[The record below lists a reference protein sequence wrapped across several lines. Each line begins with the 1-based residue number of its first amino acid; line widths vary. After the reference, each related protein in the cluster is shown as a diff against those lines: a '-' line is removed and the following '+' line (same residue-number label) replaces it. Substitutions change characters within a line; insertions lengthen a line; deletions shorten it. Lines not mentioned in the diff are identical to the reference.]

1 MRGTMF
7 NELHIEH
14 KLIIPGIPWNNEKH
28 NAVTEVIKSGFTII
42 LVFTVMTTCLIRR
55 SGIRTFFSSFY
66 GKILGALF
74 KQYFYVGSE
83 IEIPASNAQKI

>member
-1 MRGTMF
+1 MQNVFVVKYEVLNSILAFSTM
-7 NELHIEH
+7 NRKKVLYCIQMH
-14 KLIIPGIPWNNEKH
+14 LL
-28 NAVTEVIKSGFTII
+28 I